1 LSVHTSPR
9 TLRQKVTDGARQ
21 RMATSIARVTVQR
34 GQELLAQLPP
44 AQVAE
49 YLQTQD
55 ARIRR
60 LVGEYG
66 FDGRSVTA
74 VSR

>member
-1 LSVHTSPR
+1 
-9 TLRQKVTDGARQ
+9 
-21 RMATSIARVTVQR
+21 MATSIARVTVQR